1 MEFSLDTRRDTWARG
16 VGDRPG
22 RAPAVG
28 ARRTAARSRPSQYPP
43 IAAAV
48 GRAALALGIA
58 ALAAAAAWAQPDRRP
73 PAIERLEVVDPPRP
87 EAPLGAR
94 IAISTDEPARL
105 TVEIAD
111 GARVERRELDGRYRT
126 AHVVPLTGLR
136 PGRTHAVTFTATD
149 AAGNRTE
156 AALTIDTAPLPDD
169 FPPLA
174 ITVSQP
180 DRMEPGSTLFNVYR
194 WGPEGRDPSFGLLVA
209 VDAAGDVVWYYR
221 AGHVIANAVPLANGN
236 LLYMANVDGIWAL
249 LVEIDLL
256 GNVVRGWHPRAL
268 AARAPAGSL
277 LVDTDSLHHDMVVL
291 PSGNLASL
299 SSEVR
304 TFHDYPTS
312 EEDPAA
318 PRATRDV
325 VGDLVVE
332 FTPEGTVVREW
343 SLLDAL
349 DPYRIA
355 YDSLGTSFWG
365 ATYRALGR
373 PDAELADWTHGNA
386 LAHDA
391 RDDTFVISARHQ
403 DALVKLD
410 RSGAA
415 RWILAPHAG
424 WSAPW
429 RSRLLS
435 PRGDLEWPYHGH
447 GIEVTPHGTI
457 LVFDNGNHR
466 ATPFDEPL
474 PPEASYSRAVEFDVD
489 EAALTVRQRWA
500 YPPSDAERFYSSFL
514 SDADWLPDTGNVL
527 ITDGGRTRTVDTA
540 GGEPEVR
547 RWARILEVTRGDPA
561 ETVFE
566 LVIDDDSPTGWHV
579 YRAERW
585 RMPLVHR

>member
-1 MEFSLDTRRDTWARG
+1 MLLHMRRDVR
-16 VGDRPG
+16 
-22 RAPAVG
+22 
-28 ARRTAARSRPSQYPP
+28 
-43 IAAAV
+43 AAA
-48 GRAALALGIA
+48 GFRRAVLALGFA
-58 ALAAAAAWAQPDRRP
+58 ALAATAGAQPDRRP
-73 PAIERLEVVDPPRP
+73 PAIERLEIVEPPRP

-111 GARVERRELDGRYRT
+111 GARLVRRELDGRYRS

-136 PGRTHAVTFTATD
+136 PARTHAVTFIATD
-149 AAGNRTE
+149 AAGNRAA
-156 AALTIDTAPLPDD
+156 AALNLDTEPLPDD
-169 FPPLA
+169 FPPLEVA
-174 ITVSQP
+174 VSQP
-180 DRMEPGSTLFNVYR
+180 ERMEPGATLFNVYR
-194 WGPEGRDPSFGLLVA
+194 WGREGRDPDFGLLVA
-209 VDAAGDVVWYYR
+209 VDTAGDVVWYYR
-221 AGHVIANAVPLANGN
+221 AGHVIANAVPLASGN
-236 LLYMANVDGIWAL
+236 LLYMAMVDGIWAL

-268 AARAPAGSL
+268 AARAPAGSI
-277 LVDTDSLHHDMVVL
+277 LVDTDSLHHDMMVL
-291 PSGNLASL
+291 PSGNLAAL
-299 SSEVR
+299 GSEVR
-304 TFHDYPTS
+304 TYRDYPTS

-332 FTPEGTVVREW
+332 FAPDGTVVRQW

-349 DPYRIA
+349 DPYRIG

-365 ATYRALGR
+365 ATYGALGR
-373 PDAELADWTHGNA
+373 PDTELADWTHANA

-391 RDDTFVISARHQ
+391 RDDTFVVSARHQ

-415 RWILAPHAG
+415 RWILGPHAG
-424 WSAPW
+424 WSDPW
-429 RSRLLS
+429 RSRLLE

-447 GIEVTPHGTI
+447 GVEVTPDGTI

-466 ATPFDEPL
+466 ATPFDDPL
-474 PPEASYSRAVEFDVD
+474 PAEASYSRAVEFDVD
-489 EAALTVRQRWA
+489 EEALSVRQRWV

-514 SDADWLPDTGNVL
+514 SDADWLPATGNVL
-527 ITDGGRTRTVDTA
+527 ITDGGRTRTVETA
-540 GGEPEVR
+540 DGEPAVR
-547 RWARILEVTRGDPA
+547 RWARILEVTRDEPA

-566 LVIDDDSPTGWHV
+566 LVIDDDSPTGWHA

-585 RMPLVHR
+585 RMPVVHR

>member
-1 MEFSLDTRRDTWARG
+1 MLLDTRRD
-16 VGDRPG
+16 V
-22 RAPAVG
+22 
-28 ARRTAARSRPSQYPP
+28 
-43 IAAAV
+43 
-48 GRAALALGIA
+48 RAANGFRRAVLALGFA
-58 ALAAAAAWAQPDRRP
+58 ALAAATAGAQPDRRP
-73 PAIERLEVVDPPRP
+73 PAIERLEIVEPPRP

-111 GARVERRELDGRYRT
+111 GARLVRRELDGRYRT

-136 PGRTHAVTFTATD
+136 PARTHAVTFIATD
-149 AAGNRTE
+149 AAGNRAA
-156 AALTIDTAPLPDD
+156 AALNLDTEPLPDD
-169 FPPLA
+169 FPPLEVA
-174 ITVSQP
+174 VSQP
-180 DRMEPGSTLFNVYR
+180 ERMEPGATLFNVYR
-194 WGPEGRDPSFGLLVA
+194 WGREGRDPDFGLLVA
-209 VDAAGDVVWYYR
+209 VDTADVVWYYR
-221 AGHVIANAVPLANGN
+221 AGHVIANAVPLAGGN
-236 LLYMANVDGIWAL
+236 LLYMAIVDGIWAL

-268 AARAPAGSL
+268 AARAPPGSI

-291 PSGNLASL
+291 PSGNLAAL
-299 SSEVR
+299 GSEVR
-304 TFHDYPTS
+304 TYRDYPTS

-332 FTPEGTVVREW
+332 FAPDGTVVRQW

-349 DPYRIA
+349 DPYRIG

-365 ATYRALGR
+365 DTYGALGR
-373 PDAELADWTHGNA
+373 PDTELADWTHANA

-391 RDDTFVISARHQ
+391 RDDTFVVSARHQ

-415 RWILAPHAG
+415 RWILGPHAG
-424 WSAPW
+424 WSDPW
-429 RSRLLS
+429 RSRLLE

-447 GIEVTPHGTI
+447 GVEVTPDGTI

-466 ATPFDEPL
+466 ATPFDDPL
-474 PPEASYSRAVEFDVD
+474 PAEASYSRAVEFDVD
-489 EAALTVRQRWA
+489 EEALSVRQRWV
-500 YPPSDAERFYSSFL
+500 YPPSDAEGFYSSFL
-514 SDADWLPDTGNVL
+514 SDADWLPATGNVL
-527 ITDGGRTRTVDTA
+527 ITDGGRTRTVETVD
-540 GGEPEVR
+540 GEPAVR
-547 RWARILEVTRGDPA
+547 RWARILEVTRDEPA

-585 RMPLVHR
+585 RMPVVHP

>member
-1 MEFSLDTRRDTWARG
+1 MEISLDTRRDVLAATAVR
-16 VGDRPG
+16 
-22 RAPAVG
+22 RAV
-28 ARRTAARSRPSQYPP
+28 
-43 IAAAV
+43 
-48 GRAALALGIA
+48 LALGMA
-58 ALAAAAAWAQPDRRP
+58 ALAATAWAQPDRRA
-73 PAIERLEVVDPPRP
+73 PAIERLEIVEPPRP

-94 IAISTDEPARL
+94 IAIATDEPARL
-105 TVEIAD
+105 AVEIAD
-111 GARVERRELDGRYRT
+111 GARVERRDLDGRYRT
-126 AHVVPLTGLR
+126 AHLVPLTGLR
-136 PGRTHAVTFTATD
+136 PGRTHAVTFIATD
-149 AAGNRTE
+149 AAGNRAE
-156 AALTIDTAPLPDD
+156 AAPLTIETEPLPDD
-169 FPPLA
+169 FPPLEV
-174 ITVSQP
+174 TVSRP
-180 DRMEPGSTLFNVYR
+180 DRMEPGATLFNVYR
-194 WGPEGRDPSFGLLVA
+194 WGEAGRDPVFGLLVA
-209 VDAAGDVVWYYR
+209 VDARGDVVWYYR
-221 AGHVIANAVPLANGN
+221 AGHVIANAVPLASGN
-236 LLYMANVDGIWAL
+236 LLYMANVDRIWAL

-268 AARAPAGSL
+268 AARAPAGSI
-277 LVDTDSLHHDMVVL
+277 LVDTDSLHHDMLVL
-291 PSGNLASL
+291 PSGNLAAL
-299 SSEVR
+299 GSEVR

-318 PRATRDV
+318 PRATQDV

-332 FTPEGTVVREW
+332 FTPDGTVVGQW

-349 DPYRIA
+349 DPYRIG

-365 ATYRALGR
+365 DTYRAVGR
-373 PDAELADWTHGNA
+373 SDARLADWTHANA
-386 LAHDA
+386 LAYDA

-410 RSGAA
+410 RGGSA

-424 WSAPW
+424 WSDP
-429 RSRLLS
+429 RRGRLLS
-435 PRGDLEWPYHGH
+435 PRGDLEWSYHGH
-447 GIEVTPHGTI
+447 GVEVTPDGTI

-474 PPEASYSRAVEFDVD
+474 PAAASYSRAVEFDVD

-500 YPPSDAERFYSSFL
+500 YPRSDGERFYSSSL

-540 GGEPEVR
+540 EGEPEVR

-561 ETVFE
+561 ETLFE